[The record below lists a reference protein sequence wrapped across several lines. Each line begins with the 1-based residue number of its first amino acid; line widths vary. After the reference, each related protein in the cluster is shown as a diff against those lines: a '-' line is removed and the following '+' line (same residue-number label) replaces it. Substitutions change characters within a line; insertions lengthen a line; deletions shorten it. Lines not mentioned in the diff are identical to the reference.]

1 MILFPPPR
9 NSSEMV
15 VDFQLVMDS
24 KPLNFT
30 DTEIAFRDKTDGE
43 LKQRHRLFKT
53 LNSQSLVDVGSVA
66 AGIALKFGLPV
77 RGLIKATVFKY
88 FCGGETLE
96 ECEPTVRKLGESGIG
111 TILDYAIEGKEKEHE
126 LDGTCA
132 ELLRNIDRAKVNR
145 DIPFAVFK
153 VTGMA
158 RLGLLEKVSSGAS
171 LTAEESVEFER
182 VRKRVEEIC
191 RKASEVGQPVF
202 IDAEESWIQDAI
214 DSLAEEMMER
224 YNREQVIVYHT
235 VQLYRKDRLRYL
247 KESFQRLKQ
256 KGSKY
261 GVKLVRGAY
270 LEKERE
276 RALASGYE
284 SPIHD
289 SLEDTSKDFD
299 AAVDFCIENIEELSF
314 VAATHN
320 EAATAHVVE
329 KMTESGIRVDDPRVH
344 FSQLFGMSDN
354 ISYVLANA
362 GFNVSKYLPYGPVEE
377 AIPYL
382 TRRARE
388 NSSVRGQAS
397 RELRL
402 IESELV
408 RRNLVG

>member
-1 MILFPPPR
+1 MILFLLPR
-9 NSSEMV
+9 RLL
-15 VDFQLVMDS
+15 DFDVNFQAVMDS
-24 KPLNFT
+24 KALDFN
-30 DTEIAFRDKTDGE
+30 DTETAFRDKTDGE

-53 LNSQSLVDVGSVA
+53 LNSQTLVDAGAFA
-66 AGIALKFGLPV
+66 AGIALRFRLPV

-88 FCGGETLE
+88 FCGGENLE
-96 ECEPTVRKLGESGIG
+96 ECEPTVRKLGASGIG

-126 LDGTCA
+126 LDATCA
-132 ELLRNIDRAKVNR
+132 ELLRNIDRAKENI

-153 VTGMA
+153 VTGIA
-158 RLGLLEKVSSGAS
+158 RFGLLEKVSSREV
-171 LTAEESVEFER
+171 LTPEESEEFER
-182 VRKRVEEIC
+182 VRRRVEKIC
-191 RKASEVGQPVF
+191 RKGAEVGQPVF

-224 YNREQVIVYHT
+224 YNREKVIVFHT
-235 VQLYRKDRLRYL
+235 VQLYRRDRLGYL
-247 KESFQRLKQ
+247 RDSFRRINL

-270 LEKERE
+270 LEKERG
-276 RALASGYE
+276 RALEFKYE
-284 SPIHD
+284 SPVHER
-289 SLEDTSKDFD
+289 LEDTSGDFD
-299 AAVDFCIENIEELSF
+299 SAVDFCIANLEGMSF

-320 EAATAHVVE
+320 EVATAHVVE
-329 KMTESGIRVDDPRVH
+329 KMIESGIRTDDPRVN

-362 GFNVSKYLPYGPVEE
+362 GFNVSKYLPYGPVED

-397 RELRL
+397 RELRM
-402 IESELV
+402 IERELE
-408 RRNLVG
+408 RRKLVG